1 MEYLLYFLATF
12 ILSTLFAMA
21 GTGAG
26 IALIPLLHLMGVPFN
41 LSKAVGLFVGF
52 TTTAT
57 SSVMN
62 FKRSVLDVRFALPLA
77 AGMLLC
83 APLGA
88 QLTRFVDER
97 AVKIIFVLFL
107 LFSATMMLLFKK
119 EAKAHFQQ
127 PWILALLGMGVGLLA
142 GLLGV
147 GGGNLLLPLLILL
160 GYAPKKV
167 AVAVSFVVPFAA
179 LGSFVSY
186 ATFVHMD
193 YLLLFACAAGAIVGG
208 YSGNY
213 LMHFKLTP
221 AQVKR
226 VVAIILYILAIRMAV
241 TLF

>member
-1 MEYLLYFLATF
+1 MEYLLYFVATF
-12 ILSTLFAMA
+12 ALSTLFAMA

-52 TTTAT
+52 TTTVT
-57 SSVMN
+57 STVMN

-97 AVKIIFVLFL
+97 IVKIIFVLFL
-107 LFSATMMLLFKK
+107 LTSATLMLFFKRQ
-119 EAKAHFQQ
+119 AKAHVEQ
-127 PWILALLGMGVGLLA
+127 PWVLALLGAVVGALA

-179 LGSFVSY
+179 IGSFVSY
-186 ATFVHMD
+186 ATFIEMD
-193 YLLLFACAAGAIVGG
+193 YLLLLTCTAGAIAGG
-208 YSGNY
+208 FLGNY

-221 AQVKR
+221 AQIKK
-226 VVAIILYILAIRMAV
+226 VVAIILYILAIRMTI